1 MLNWVIFA
9 VASAGIVAFSW
20 PSLSR
25 PQSHGFF
32 RFFAFEAIVGLL
44 VLNVRYWTDNP
55 LSPLQIVSWVLLA
68 ASLAL
73 AIHGFI
79 ILPRVGQSVGSFE
92 DTTVLVQ
99 RGAYRYIR
107 HPLYASLLFLGWG
120 AFLKHPVLLTTILVV
135 TATLSLVATAKAEET
150 ECLEKFGESY
160 AAYMK
165 STRMFIPF
173 IF

>member
-1 MLNWVIFA
+1 MLGWVIFA
-9 VASAGIVAFSW
+9 VASAGILIYSW
-20 PSLSR
+20 PSLRR
-25 PQSHGFF
+25 PRSHGFF
-32 RFFAFEAIVGLL
+32 RFFAFEAIVGMLI
-44 VLNVRYWTDNP
+44 LNVRYWYADP
-55 LSPLQIVSWVLLA
+55 LSPLQIISWVLLA

-79 ILPRVGQSVGSFE
+79 ILPRAGRSEGSFE

-120 AFLKHPVLLTTILVV
+120 AFLKHPAPLQVILVGV
-135 TATLSLVATAKAEET
+135 ATLFLVATAKADEA

-165 STRMFIPF
+165 ATRMFIPF